1 MAFLPQDTQDV
12 SGLPANDAMAQLELQ
27 RRLKLAEQLQQSQTP
42 EGKMIGGHY
51 VAPSFTQQ
59 LAGVFNKYV
68 GSKQEENAMKQYGD
82 YTQSKEAAKNQ
93 AYAKYLK
100 KLEGVDE
107 TTMQPK
113 EVPLQQGMNVGTSPF
128 GTTDQ
133 VSQIAPKFGIN
144 APAPQNMQGV
154 ATQMQPVTTK
164 QPLDISG
171 QYRAMMELGT
181 DLKDPAMIREAMMGN
196 VNRLAKTEDR
206 AADQEFQRI
215 LNKDKQ
221 GFELSQQERQFAQQ
235 YKLQD
240 SSQQF
245 QAGQGRL
252 NRENQ
257 YRLQAPIQVIGADG
271 KPQYVERDKAIG
283 MQPYSAAQEAKDVEK
298 IKSQKQAEISAQ
310 QVLDSAQALFMHPGR
325 QAATGLSS
333 FRSLIPASEA
343 KDFKANLDTFT
354 AQTFVP
360 MVQALKGMGA
370 LSDAEGKKLIDSVGT
385 FDRSVSEEAFAKN
398 LATATRTLYDKARVA
413 GLNVQRPQFLDVLNN
428 NAGSTAQPSLD
439 DDLISKYLPKPSTP

>member
-1 MAFLPQDTQDV
+1 MAFFPQDNTQDV
-12 SGLPANDAMAQLELQ
+12 SGLPANDEMAKLELQ
-27 RRLKLAEQLQQSQTP
+27 RRLKIAQALQEGQVP
-42 EGKMIGGHY
+42 EGKMISGHY

-59 LAGVFNKYV
+59 LASAYGKYRGGKAEQEAINKY
-68 GSKQEENAMKQYGD
+68 GEYTKSEEAKKSKAYGD
-82 YTQSKEAAKNQ
+82 
-93 AYAKYLK
+93 YLK
-100 KLEGVDE
+100 KLGGTET
-107 TTMQPK
+107 TTMQPTD
-113 EVPLQQGMNVGTSPF
+113 VDLQQGMNVGTSPF
-128 GTTDQ
+128 GTVDQ
-133 VSQIAPKFGIN
+133 VSQVAPKFGMN
-144 APAPQNMQGV
+144 TPAPQNMTGTT
-154 ATQMQPVTTK
+154 TQMTPVTTR
-164 QPLDISG
+164 QPLDAAG
-171 QYRAMMELGT
+171 QYRAMLELGT
-181 DLKDPAMIREAMMGN
+181 QIKDPTMIREAMTGN
-196 VNRLAKTEDR
+196 VGRLIKSEDR

-428 NAGSTAQPSLD
+428 NAGSAAQPSQD
-439 DDLISKYLPKPSTP
+439 DDLISKYLPKPQ

>member
-1 MAFLPQDTQDV
+1 V
-12 SGLPANDAMAQLELQ
+12 
-27 RRLKLAEQLQQSQTP
+27 P
-42 EGKMIGGHY
+42 EGKMISGHY

-59 LAGVFNKYV
+59 LASAYGKYRGGKAEQEAINKY
-68 GSKQEENAMKQYGD
+68 GEYTKSEEAKKAKAYGD
-82 YTQSKEAAKNQ
+82 YLQ
-93 AYAKYLK
+93 
-100 KLEGVDE
+100 KLGGTET
-107 TTMQPK
+107 TTMQPTN
-113 EVPLQQGMNVGTSPF
+113 VDLQQGMNVGTSPF
-128 GTTDQ
+128 GTLDE
-133 VSQIAPKFGIN
+133 VAQIAPKFN
-144 APAPQNMQGV
+144 VNSPAPQNMTGTT
-154 ATQMQPVTTK
+154 TQMTPVTTR
-164 QPLDISG
+164 QPLDAAG
-171 QYRAMMELGT
+171 QYRAMLELGT
-181 DLKDPAMIREAMMGN
+181 QIKDPAMIREAMAGN
-196 VNRLAKTEDR
+196 VGRLVKSEDR

-221 GFELSQQERQFAQQ
+221 GFELTQQEKQFANQMT
-235 YKLQD
+235 LQK
-240 SSQQF
+240 SNQQF
-245 QAGQGRL
+245 QAGEGAL
-252 NRENQ
+252 NRQNQ

-398 LATATRTLYDKARVA
+398 LATATITLYDKARVA
-413 GLNVQRPQFLDVLNN
+413 GLNVQRPQFLDVLGN
-428 NAGSTAQPSLD
+428 NAGSAAQTSQD
-439 DDLISKYLPKPSTP
+439 DDLISKYLPKPQ

>member
-1 MAFLPQDTQDV
+1 MAEYQDL
-12 SGLPANDAMAQLELQ
+12 SGLPADDTMAQMELQ
-27 RRLKLAEQLQQSQTP
+27 RRLKMAQQLQQSQMP
-42 EGKMIGGHY
+42 EAQMVGGRY
-51 VAPSFTQQ
+51 IAPSITQS
-59 LAGVFNKYV
+59 LANLANKYI
-68 GSKQEENAMKQYGD
+68 GSKTEENAMKQFGDYRKSVEANKAQAYGD
-82 YTQSKEAAKNQ
+82 Y
-93 AYAKYLK
+93 LK
-100 KLEGVDE
+100 KIGGTDT

-113 EVPLQQGMNVGTSPF
+113 EMPLQQGMNVPTSQF
-128 GTTDQ
+128 GTNEQ
-133 VSQIAPKFGIN
+133 VSQIAPNYSGQ
-144 APAPQNMQGV
+144 APVQNMTGTTNV
-154 ATQMQPVTTK
+154 MQPVTTK
-164 QPLDISG
+164 TPLDAAG
-171 QYRAMMELGT
+171 QYQAMMELGIK
-181 DLKDPAMIREAMMGN
+181 LKDPAMMREAMMGN
-196 VNRLAKTEDR
+196 VNRLVKTEDR

-221 GFELSQQERQFAQQ
+221 GFELSQQEKQFAQQ
-235 YKLQD
+235 YKLQN

-245 QAGQGRL
+245 QAGQGQL

-385 FDRSVSEEAFAKN
+385 FDRSVSEEAFVKN

-428 NAGSTAQPSLD
+428 NAGSATQPSPD